1 MQNTK
6 SKTPRLKYLLLAAV
20 LALFVSGCGGGSA
33 ELSETTRSAVRE
45 ETAAETTITET
56 TVTETVTVTEETFIS
71 LAQPSDDQPAEETE
85 RVTFPVHGTN
95 RKVDLPEG
103 TLVWIPETGE
113 KFHIQNK
120 CGNMNPD
127 KAKQITVEEA
137 KALGYEAGSKC
148 Y

>member
-1 MQNTK
+1 MHHTR
-6 SKTPRLKYLLLAAV
+6 SKIRLLLLAAV
-20 LALFVSGCGGGSA
+20 LALCATGCGGGSA
-33 ELSETTRSAVRE
+33 ALSETTRSAVRE
-45 ETAAETTITET
+45 ETITETTVTET
-56 TVTETVTVTEETFIS
+56 TVTETVTVTEEGFIS
-71 LAQPSDDQPAEETE
+71 LAQPSDDQPTEELE

-127 KAKQITVEEA
+127 KAVQITVEEA
-137 KALGYEAGSKC
+137 KSRGYEACSKC